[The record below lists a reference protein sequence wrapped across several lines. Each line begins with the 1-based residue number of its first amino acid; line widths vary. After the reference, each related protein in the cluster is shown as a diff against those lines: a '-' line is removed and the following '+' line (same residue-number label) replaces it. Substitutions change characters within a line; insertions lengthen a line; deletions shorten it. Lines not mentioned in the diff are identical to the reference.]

1 METDFEHDLSGL
13 TGVEREQPRGN
24 FAMNR
29 LLESQ
34 TRHVELLSH
43 LASYSELLVAVTGL
57 EGAGKSFI
65 ANSLAAQ
72 REEPDETLLLT
83 ASVMLGMPSILS
95 ALASHWDMP
104 AIHEDSVQAREAIK
118 NEAVSRSESGGNLLL
133 IIDQAD
139 QLDAETLN
147 DIAHFALLAP
157 QALSVVLFGTPGYET
172 QFRNSPAQA
181 PIHVLGLEPLT
192 DAEINTLVTQVYGD
206 GENCP
211 LSQAELSELMMDS
224 GCLPGPALNHAQRML
239 SSVARVVPAQTS
251 GFPVKNIL
259 AIAGIVTIIAMVGLY
274 QWGAG
279 SAVDNDSVVASENI
293 GEREAVVPA
302 KDFNYPDPQSEGVP
316 ETSAVPPTN
325 ASTTMT
331 ADAASPVEVAAEGA
345 VSQTT
350 ASASE
355 LQKTEAE
362 TSPKVAPPIASQ
374 STDAV
379 LAESGT
385 RDSESSVATTDA
397 SAAEKIQPTKPSYT
411 PDERALLAAESGYI
425 VQLLGSFSGDGASKF
440 RQDWK
445 NQVTGTLYQYQTTH
459 QNKDWFVVVSGVY
472 ATRNEATAAV
482 NAMPARLRSQSP
494 WVRPVSAAQSAI
506 R

>member
-65 ANSLAAQ
+65 ANTLAAQ

-239 SSVARVVPAQTS
+239 SSVARVVPAQTG

-274 QWGAG
+274 QWGTG
-279 SAVDNDSVVASENI
+279 STVDNDSVVASENI

-302 KDFNYPDPQSEGVP
+302 KDFNYPDPQSEGATEGAAAP
-316 ETSAVPPTN
+316 SAVGVPPAT
-325 ASTTMT
+325 
-331 ADAASPVEVAAEGA
+331 DAASPITDSQKPVKQNTVQKAETEISPEVASKSVE
-345 VSQTT
+345 TT
-350 ASASE
+350 A
-355 LQKTEAE
+355 
-362 TSPKVAPPIASQ
+362 
-374 STDAV
+374 D
-379 LAESGT
+379 ESGVI
-385 RDSESSVATTDA
+385 DPESSIVDAAA
-397 SAAEKIQPTKPSYT
+397 SAAGQVQSAKPTYT
-411 PDERALLAAESGYI
+411 PDERALLAADSGYI
-425 VQLLGSFSGDGASKF
+425 VQLLGSFSGIGASEF
-440 RQDWK
+440 RQGWQ

-459 QNKDWFVVVSGVY
+459 QNRDWFVVVSGVY
-472 ATRNEATAAV
+472 STRAEARAAV
-482 NAMPARLRSQSP
+482 NAMPASLRKQSP
-494 WVRPVSAAQSAI
+494 WVRPLGDVQKVI

>member
-1 METDFEHDLSGL
+1 
-13 TGVEREQPRGN
+13 
-24 FAMNR
+24 
-29 LLESQ
+29 
-34 TRHVELLSH
+34 
-43 LASYSELLVAVTGL
+43 
-57 EGAGKSFI
+57 
-65 ANSLAAQ
+65 
-72 REEPDETLLLT
+72 
-83 ASVMLGMPSILS
+83 
-95 ALASHWDMP
+95 
-104 AIHEDSVQAREAIK
+104 
-118 NEAVSRSESGGNLLL
+118 
-133 IIDQAD
+133 
-139 QLDAETLN
+139 
-147 DIAHFALLAP
+147 
-157 QALSVVLFGTPGYET
+157 
-172 QFRNSPAQA
+172 
-181 PIHVLGLEPLT
+181 
-192 DAEINTLVTQVYGD
+192 
-206 GENCP
+206 
-211 LSQAELSELMMDS
+211 
-224 GCLPGPALNHAQRML
+224 
-239 SSVARVVPAQTS
+239 
-251 GFPVKNIL
+251 
-259 AIAGIVTIIAMVGLY
+259 
-274 QWGAG
+274 
-279 SAVDNDSVVASENI
+279 
-293 GEREAVVPA
+293 
-302 KDFNYPDPQSEGVP
+302 
-316 ETSAVPPTN
+316 
-325 ASTTMT
+325 MT

-350 ASASE
+350 ASTSE

-362 TSPKVAPPIASQ
+362 TSPKVAPAIASQ

-385 RDSESSVATTDA
+385 RDSESSVAITDA